1 MLIFTIKES
10 DPSGDKATARNVA
23 ERRQESESVCHC
35 VCHNDDAKSTSTQT
49 ERKTHADIS
58 TQTVDSE
65 LDLSNESIVV
75 IAEEVFEDTVQEEP
89 LDNQT
94 NGIVTED
101 VVITENYEDIMF
113 KAEWV
118 EITDN
123 FEINQKDES
132 RPSESGVKSEIF
144 PEATVPLNIPSDLPK
159 LVADCVEVVLNAVSQ
174 FPCVAAVKPL
184 DPPVYEAMTE
194 DSDEGAGDV
203 LADGVLIETTKT
215 ESNANTQKVGEATS
229 VASSDDE
236 PLMETILG
244 VVCEDIDPKLTDQ
257 DIPIVEFSLR
267 LVKVESTLEKV
278 ATDVP
283 GKTEELVMVEG
294 LSNELLS
301 TEDLPLNSDDDESES
316 IPEVIGAH
324 GNSENTFT
332 VPAVKVESDH
342 EDITTDEPLAVE
354 DIPGKTEEL
363 NIMEG
368 PPRGLISTVELLEVT
383 DDQMKSIPEIT
394 ITEESIEVCEDL
406 VADLGPKAVG
416 EAEPT
421 SVIVKADDV
430 ETPEAAVEALS
441 QSFIAI
447 TPPGPTMDVDI
458 LLEEEVIVA
467 PMFVPLYGEQKL
479 NLTISEEPRETISG
493 AINEVLSNKLEVV
506 PADKKKDLPQTVSMR
521 VSGQE
526 ELKEAD
532 VLLEDAAV
540 EDLTGSNLITSEEP
554 SPSLIKTQ
562 GLVVLMG
569 ENVNAAPEGTAGE
582 TERSGRAFAAHHKRS
597 EGFQP
602 PPSYRIVEKCFDS
615 VLATI
620 EEEPITED
628 KCSHVTSKEVGPEV
642 NVEEQTEENAEN
654 GPHDSKG
661 SETDE
666 DTGFSTDMEVF
677 LLSLPHQILKNK

>member
-1 MLIFTIKES
+1 MLIFMIKES
-10 DPSGDKATARNVA
+10 GPSGDKATARNVA
-23 ERRQESESVCHC
+23 ERRQESESLCHC

-49 ERKTHADIS
+49 ERKTHEDIL
-58 TQTVDSE
+58 TQTVDYE
-65 LDLSNESIVV
+65 LDLSSESIVV

-101 VVITENYEDIMF
+101 VVITENYEDILF

-123 FEINQKDES
+123 FEIYPKDES
-132 RPSESGVKSEIF
+132 RPGESGVKSEIF
-144 PEATVPLNIPSDLPK
+144 PEATVPLNIPSDFPK

-174 FPCVAAVKPL
+174 FPCIVAMKPL
-184 DPPVYEAMTE
+184 DPPVYEAMSE

-203 LADGVLIETTKT
+203 LADGVLIETPKT

-229 VASSDDE
+229 LAYSDDE
-236 PLMETILG
+236 PLIETILG
-244 VVCEDIDPKLTDQ
+244 VVCEDTDPKLTDQ
-257 DIPIVEFSLR
+257 DIPIDEFSLC
-267 LVKVESTLEKV
+267 LLKVESTLEKV

-301 TEDLPLNSDDDESES
+301 TEDLIEVPLNSDDDESES
-316 IPEVIGAH
+316 LPEVIGAH

-332 VPAVKVESDH
+332 APAVKVESDH
-342 EDITTDEPLAVE
+342 KDVTTDEPLAVE

-363 NIMEG
+363 NVMEG
-368 PPRGLISTVELLEVT
+368 PISTVELLEVT
-383 DDQMKSIPEIT
+383 ADQMKSIPEIT
-394 ITEESIEVCEDL
+394 ITEESIKVCEDL
-406 VADLGPKAVG
+406 LADVEPKTVG
-416 EAEPT
+416 EATEPT
-421 SVIVKADDV
+421 HVIAIAGAV
-430 ETPEAAVEALS
+430 ETPEAAVEA
-441 QSFIAI
+441 A
-447 TPPGPTMDVDI
+447 VDTGI
-458 LLEEEVIVA
+458 LLEEEVNVA

-506 PADKKKDLPQTVSMR
+506 PADKKTDLPQTVSMR

-540 EDLTGSNLITSEEP
+540 EDFTGSSLIASEEP

-562 GLVVLMG
+562 RLVVLMR

-582 TERSGRAFAAHHKRS
+582 TECSGRAFAAHHKHS
-597 EGFQP
+597 EGVQS

-628 KCSHVTSKEVGPEV
+628 KCSHVTLKEVS
-642 NVEEQTEENAEN
+642 VEEQTEENTEN
-654 GPHDSKG
+654 GPHDSRS

-666 DTGFSTDMEVF
+666 DTCFSTDMEVF
-677 LLSLPHQILKNK
+677 LLSLPHQFLKNK